1 LESYLSSLKS
11 TAHDTHGLGVKI
23 DEGDRDVLLGAV
35 NEVTGW
41 LGEYVSSATAEDFE
55 EQKEKLSGVA
65 YPIKSGLYEST
76 GGAWNGGDGE
86 CEDWEYTEL

>member
-1 LESYLSSLKS
+1 MESYLSSLKS
-11 TAHDTHGLGVKI
+11 TAQDTHDLGGKI
-23 DEGDRDVLLGAV
+23 DEGDRDVLWGGV

-41 LGEYVSSATAEDFE
+41 LGEYISSATAEDFE

-65 YPIKSGLYEST
+65 YPITSGLYEST

-86 CEDWEYTEL
+86 CEDGEYTEL